1 MYIIVSRRKSSRKQF
16 LSACNLK
23 TVELKFIS
31 TRVKK
36 KKKKKQNCKFSK
48 FLVTVFV
55 MNRKRKKKKNKKN
68 IGTNV
73 VGRSITRTNQLAG
86 LKINQIGFLARWYS
100 QVYPRFSKKG
110 FRKPVIHR
118 GTNHSFNGL
127 SLDAVIFLGKGIDRI
142 STCLLVHQWESRPTF
157 SRSEKIG
164 SISK

>member
-1 MYIIVSRRKSSRKQF
+1 
-16 LSACNLK
+16 
-23 TVELKFIS
+23 
-31 TRVKK
+31 
-36 KKKKKQNCKFSK
+36 
-48 FLVTVFV
+48 

-142 STCLLVHQWESRPTF
+142 STCLPVHQWESRPTF

-164 SISK
+164 SISKSSGVWFYRWGGSSMVGEEGRFGIFIGKVV

>member
-1 MYIIVSRRKSSRKQF
+1 M
-16 LSACNLK
+16 
-23 TVELKFIS
+23 
-31 TRVKK
+31 
-36 KKKKKQNCKFSK
+36 
-48 FLVTVFV
+48 
-55 MNRKRKKKKNKKN
+55 
-68 IGTNV
+68 

-142 STCLLVHQWESRPTF
+142 STCSPMRIETDVLAVGKNQLDFEIVWRLVLSMGRKFYGWGGRPVRNFHREDGLNSFFVFFVSIRFLRFLRLRLRFESF
-157 SRSEKIG
+157 
-164 SISK
+164 